1 MSHRKLPVLALAAS
15 GALLLT
21 TISVPTALAADS
33 GVAHGASLVQKAEV
47 TGPAIDVPVTSL
59 SLWPDRTVLVPGQQ
73 ITVGA
78 EYDTRTAQSGEVTWS
93 SSDESVLSVEGHGR
107 VTAKGVG
114 SAVIT
119 ATDNNDSSMIATAS
133 IQVRPVTEETGIELS
148 ESSLTLTAGHSA
160 ILNPLLAPSLRGAAV
175 SWSIEP
181 SSLGQVSPNSDGV
194 MVFFTAS
201 EQPGSG
207 TLSATVTTMVGTA
220 KSATIPVRVDPNVT
234 GDFVIDDKGVLTD
247 YKGKDTDVVIPDNVT
262 TIGRHAFSG
271 SHAENIWVP
280 ASVTD
285 IDEEGFGANS
295 YLKTITFQDDDAHPS
310 RLTSV
315 GNRAFTR
322 TSLKEVTLPRS
333 VVQIY
338 DEAFA
343 EIHELTSVHLGPNV
357 AAGQLTYGFIHSPN
371 LVSIDVDSTNPNYAS
386 VDGVLYTKDHSDLVA
401 FPLGKNVGGSY
412 AVVEGTV
419 TIDEGAFEEAKL
431 ESVTFPSTL
440 RHVGSRAF
448 AHSSVTALTLPDAF
462 ETMGS
467 MAFWYMPRLARLNLG
482 GALKVPHSAFRY
494 NNALSEV
501 DLRPDLNRLSEI
513 GEGAFEEIAASSITL
528 PDSVRS
534 IGESSF
540 ARNRALTKLHL
551 GASLASIGSYALGG
565 DDNLATITVSP
576 NSSVYSVDSGVLYAK
591 LRGGRQL
598 ALSLPTN
605 TVSELIV
612 PADTVEI
619 SSWALRNN
627 TALKRVV
634 LPEGLTSIGYGAFDG
649 CSNLTELVIPDSVEV
664 SRGVVNTGLDTVEY
678 GTKIRDVW
686 MTSRGVR
693 MARHIIVRG
702 GVDGSFYT
710 DGDATNGRPESAFFG
725 EGMTTIEFMTEAP
738 RVLVLPSTVTRLAI
752 EPFPRGGQQPD
763 IEVYVAA
770 SEGSPAW
777 SVAKAAMAEAKIDA
791 SHLHVYTPAQLALSG
806 EGVSEAGDG
815 YTLRG
820 SVGASATVSA
830 SVEGGVA
837 SGREMRVV
845 RVEADGSDTVVQ
857 DWSAM
862 TSQPDGSSSLS
873 YTRLLSTQYER
884 LRVDV
889 RDATRIV
896 RSVRLSVENALAPP
910 NEDPSPT
917 PREGTWTW
925 SVRGWWYRY
934 ADGSYPASEKLTI
947 GGQVYRF
954 DEGGYMRT
962 GWVSDEGVW
971 YYHGGSG
978 AQVSGWVLDGLSW
991 YYLAPG
997 SGAMATGWLDLGGSW
1012 YYLAPGSGAM
1022 ATGWLKDGD
1031 SWYYLTPGSGA
1042 MATGRVLIGSSW
1054 YRFDA
1059 SGRWVG

>member
-1 MSHRKLPVLALAAS
+1 
-15 GALLLT
+15 
-21 TISVPTALAADS
+21 
-33 GVAHGASLVQKAEV
+33 
-47 TGPAIDVPVTSL
+47 
-59 SLWPDRTVLVPGQQ
+59 
-73 ITVGA
+73 
-78 EYDTRTAQSGEVTWS
+78 
-93 SSDESVLSVEGHGR
+93 
-107 VTAKGVG
+107 
-114 SAVIT
+114 
-119 ATDNNDSSMIATAS
+119 
-133 IQVRPVTEETGIELS
+133 
-148 ESSLTLTAGHSA
+148 
-160 ILNPLLAPSLRGAAV
+160 
-175 SWSIEP
+175 
-181 SSLGQVSPNSDGV
+181 
-194 MVFFTAS
+194 
-201 EQPGSG
+201 
-207 TLSATVTTMVGTA
+207 
-220 KSATIPVRVDPNVT
+220 
-234 GDFVIDDKGVLTD
+234 
-247 YKGKDTDVVIPDNVT
+247 
-262 TIGRHAFSG
+262 
-271 SHAENIWVP
+271 
-280 ASVTD
+280 
-285 IDEEGFGANS
+285 
-295 YLKTITFQDDDAHPS
+295 
-310 RLTSV
+310 
-315 GNRAFTR
+315 
-322 TSLKEVTLPRS
+322 
-333 VVQIY
+333 
-338 DEAFA
+338 
-343 EIHELTSVHLGPNV
+343 
-357 AAGQLTYGFIHSPN
+357 
-371 LVSIDVDSTNPNYAS
+371 
-386 VDGVLYTKDHSDLVA
+386 
-401 FPLGKNVGGSY
+401 
-412 AVVEGTV
+412 
-419 TIDEGAFEEAKL
+419 
-431 ESVTFPSTL
+431 
-440 RHVGSRAF
+440 
-448 AHSSVTALTLPDAF
+448 
-462 ETMGS
+462 
-467 MAFWYMPRLARLNLG
+467 
-482 GALKVPHSAFRY
+482 
-494 NNALSEV
+494 
-501 DLRPDLNRLSEI
+501 
-513 GEGAFEEIAASSITL
+513 
-528 PDSVRS
+528 
-534 IGESSF
+534 
-540 ARNRALTKLHL
+540 
-551 GASLASIGSYALGG
+551 
-565 DDNLATITVSP
+565 
-576 NSSVYSVDSGVLYAK
+576 
-591 LRGGRQL
+591 
-598 ALSLPTN
+598 
-605 TVSELIV
+605 
-612 PADTVEI
+612 
-619 SSWALRNN
+619 
-627 TALKRVV
+627 
-634 LPEGLTSIGYGAFDG
+634 
-649 CSNLTELVIPDSVEV
+649 
-664 SRGVVNTGLDTVEY
+664 
-678 GTKIRDVW
+678 
-686 MTSRGVR
+686 

-791 SHLHVYTPAQLALSG
+791 SHLHVYNPAQLALSG

-845 RVEADGSDTVVQ
+845 RVEADGSDTVVR

-873 YTRLLSTQYER
+873 YTRLLSAQYER

-997 SGAMATGWLDLGGSW
+997 SGAMATGWVKDGGSW

-1022 ATGWLKDGD
+1022 TTGWLKDGD